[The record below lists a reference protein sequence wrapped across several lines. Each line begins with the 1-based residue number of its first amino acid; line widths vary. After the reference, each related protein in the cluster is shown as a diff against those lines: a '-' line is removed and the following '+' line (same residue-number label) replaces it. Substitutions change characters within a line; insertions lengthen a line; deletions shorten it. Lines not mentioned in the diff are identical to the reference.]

1 MEMRILKKIFLIFC
15 AVGILTDTFAMK
27 AWAAPEVVPEIEID
41 EENLYTGMDKTYKD
55 GYQPRGGK

>member
-1 MEMRILKKIFLIFC
+1 MRILKKIFLIFC

-41 EENLYTGMDKTYKD
+41 EENL
-55 GYQPRGGK
+55 